1 MNKKLQATR
10 RPSQRTLLALA
21 LIATLPVLQQ
31 NVQAQPGLVLDAGAA
46 SNAVLSQINDT
57 PVVNI
62 AAANAAGVSHN
73 RFTEFNVGAG
83 GLILNNSTAGAQTTL
98 GGTIAGN
105 SLLNGTSASVILNEV
120 TGKTASSINGM
131 IEVAGPS
138 ARVIIANPNGI
149 TASGAG
155 FINANRVSLVAGTA
169 VLDASGRVARLQ
181 TDHGQIRV
189 EGAGL
194 DASGANEVDLVS
206 RTLQIN
212 AQLQAKKLNA
222 VAFRGS
228 VDAADTTTVIDHVGA
243 DGSRDIAIDV
253 AQLGSMH
260 ADSIRMLGK
269 SAGVGVN
276 VQGNVTALTG
286 DLKITSD
293 GKVQIASTGVL
304 DAKQALSITGDISN
318 KGVMRN
324 GGALSLVGNL
334 DTQGPIR
341 LGGTGGTSGTGIIV
355 NGGGIGNGTVGQNGI
370 GATVNWPAPSRP
382 SNPVAPVVWK
392 QPVAPVAWKQPVAS
406 YPQFNWNAY
415 PAFAFNSAAGLKQPA
430 RIYAQPRFW

>member
-1 MNKKLQATR
+1 MNPMIQPTR
-10 RPSQRTLLALA
+10 RPSKRTLLALA
-21 LIATLPVLQQ
+21 LMGSLPLLQH
-31 NVQAQPGLVLDAGAA
+31 NAQAQPALTLDPSAA
-46 SNAVLSQINDT
+46 QNAALSQINDT

-62 AAANAAGVSHN
+62 VAANAAGVSHN
-73 RFTEFNVGAG
+73 RFTEFNVGAS

-98 GGTIAGN
+98 GGAIAAN

-120 TGKTASSINGM
+120 TGKTASSLNGM

-169 VLDASGRVARLQ
+169 ALDANGQVAQLQ

-189 EGAGL
+189 EGSGL
-194 DASGANEVDLVS
+194 DASGANEVDLVA

-222 VAFRGS
+222 VALKGE
-228 VDAADTTTVIDHVGA
+228 VDATAPTTVLKHLGA
-243 DGSRDIAIDV
+243 DGQADIAIDV

-260 ADSIRMLGK
+260 ADSIRLLGK

-276 VQGNVTALTG
+276 VQGNVKALTG
-286 DLKITSD
+286 DLKVTAD

-304 DAKQALSITGDISN
+304 DAKQALSIAGDLSN
-318 KGVMRN
+318 QGVLRN
-324 GGALSLVGNL
+324 GGPLSLVGNI
-334 DTQGPIR
+334 DIQGPIHF
-341 LGGTGGTSGTGIIV
+341 GGTAGSVNNLKPGTIVTGGAASTGA
-355 NGGGIGNGTVGQNGI
+355 QNGI
-370 GATVNWPAPSRP
+370 GVVINRPVASRP
-382 SNPVAPVVWK
+382 SYVVAPPVWSKPVV
-392 QPVAPVAWKQPVAS
+392 S
-406 YPQFNWNAY
+406 Y
-415 PAFAFNSAAGLKQPA
+415 PAFNWSAYPSFAFNTATGLKQPT
-430 RIYAQPRFW
+430 RILPQPRYW

>member
-1 MNKKLQATR
+1 MNPMIQPTR
-10 RPSQRTLLALA
+10 RPSKRTLLALA
-21 LIATLPVLQQ
+21 LMGSLPLLQH
-31 NVQAQPGLVLDAGAA
+31 NAQAQPALTLDPSAA
-46 SNAVLSQINDT
+46 RNAALSQINDT

-62 AAANAAGVSHN
+62 AAPNAAGVSHN
-73 RFTEFNVGAG
+73 RFTEFNVGPA

-98 GGTIAGN
+98 GGAIAGN
-105 SLLNGTSASVILNEV
+105 SLLNGTSAGVILNEV
-120 TGKTASSINGM
+120 TGKTASSLNGM

-169 VLDASGRVARLQ
+169 VLDANGQVARLQ

-194 DASGANEVDLVS
+194 DASGANEVDLVA

-222 VAFRGS
+222 VALKGE
-228 VDAADTTTVIDHVGA
+228 VDAMDPTSVLKHLGA
-243 DGSRDIAIDV
+243 DGQADIAIDV

-260 ADSIRMLGK
+260 ADSIRLLGK

-276 VQGNVTALTG
+276 VQGNVKALTG
-286 DLKITSD
+286 DLKVTAD

-304 DAKQALSITGDISN
+304 DARQALSIAGDLSN
-318 KGVMRN
+318 QGVLRN
-324 GGALSLVGNL
+324 GGPLSLVGNI
-334 DTQGPIR
+334 DIQGPIHF
-341 LGGTGGTSGTGIIV
+341 GGTAGSVNTLKPGTIVTGGAASTGA
-355 NGGGIGNGTVGQNGI
+355 QNGI
-370 GATVNWPAPSRP
+370 GVVINRPVASRP
-382 SNPVAPVVWK
+382 SYVVAPPVWSKPVV
-392 QPVAPVAWKQPVAS
+392 S
-406 YPQFNWNAY
+406 Y
-415 PAFAFNSAAGLKQPA
+415 PAFNWSAYPSFAFNTATGLKQPT
-430 RIYAQPRFW
+430 RILPQPRYW

>member
-1 MNKKLQATR
+1 MNPMIKPSR
-10 RPSQRTLLALA
+10 RPSTRTLLALA
-21 LIATLPVLQQ
+21 LMGSLPVLQQ
-31 NVQAQPGLVLDAGAA
+31 NAQAQPGLTLDAGATH
-46 SNAVLSQINDT
+46 NAMLSQINDT

-62 AAANAAGVSHN
+62 AAPNGAGVSHN
-73 RFTEFNVGAG
+73 RFTEFNVGAA
-83 GLILNNSTAGAQTTL
+83 GLILNNSTTGAQTTL
-98 GGTIAGN
+98 GGAIGGN
-105 SLLNGTSASVILNEV
+105 SLLNGTSAGVILNEV
-120 TGKTASSINGM
+120 TGKTASSINGL

-169 VLDASGRVARLQ
+169 VLDANGQVARLQ
-181 TDHGQIRV
+181 TDHGRIRV

-222 VAFRGS
+222 VALKGE
-228 VDAADTTTVIDHVGA
+228 VDAADPTTVLKRLGA
-243 DGSRDIAIDV
+243 DGTADIAIDV

-260 ADSIRMLGK
+260 ADSIRLLGQ

-276 VQGNVTALTG
+276 VEGKVNALTG
-286 DLKITSD
+286 NLKVTAD

-304 DAKQALSITGDISN
+304 EAKQALAISGDISN
-318 KGVMRN
+318 KGVLRN
-324 GGALSLVGNL
+324 GGSLSLVGNL

-341 LGGTGGTSGTGIIV
+341 LGGNTGVSGKLQPGSIITGGTSG
-355 NGGGIGNGTVGQNGI
+355 NATVGQNGI
-370 GATVNWPAPSRP
+370 GIVINRPAASYPSYP
-382 SNPVAPVVWK
+382 AYPVA
-392 QPVAPVAWKQPVAS
+392 PVAPVAWNKPVAS
-406 YPQFNWNAY
+406 YPAFNWSAY
-415 PAFAFNSAAGLKQPA
+415 PAFAFNSAAGVKQPA
-430 RIYAQPRFW
+430 RVLPQPRYW

>member
-1 MNKKLQATR
+1 MNKKIQVTR

-31 NVQAQPGLVLDAGAA
+31 NVQAQPGLVLDAGGAPNAA
-46 SNAVLSQINDT
+46 LSQINDT

-62 AAANAAGVSHN
+62 AAANSAGVSHN
-73 RFTEFNVGAG
+73 RFTEFNVGSA
-83 GLILNNSTAGAQTTL
+83 GLILNNSTTGAQTTL
-98 GGTIAGN
+98 GGAIAGN

-149 TASGAG
+149 SASGAG

-169 VLDASGRVARLQ
+169 VLDANGRVARLQ

-194 DASGANEVDLVS
+194 NASGANEVDLVS

-222 VAFRGS
+222 VAFRGA
-228 VDAADTTTVIDHVGA
+228 VDADAPTTVIDHIGA
-243 DGSRDIAIDV
+243 DGSTDIAIDV

-276 VQGNVTALTG
+276 IQGNVTALTG
-286 DLKITSD
+286 DLQVTSD

-304 DAKQALSITGDISN
+304 EAKQALSITGNISN

-341 LGGTGGTSGTGIIV
+341 LGGTGGSSSTGIIV
-355 NGGGIGNGTVGQNGI
+355 NGGATGNTSNGQNGI
-370 GATVNWPAPSRP
+370 GAAISLPAASRP
-382 SNPVAPVVWK
+382 SYPFAPVVWQ
-392 QPVAPVAWKQPVAS
+392 QPAPS
-406 YPQFNWNAY
+406 YAAVNWNAY
-415 PAFAFNSAAGLKQPA
+415 PAFAFNNAVGLKQPS